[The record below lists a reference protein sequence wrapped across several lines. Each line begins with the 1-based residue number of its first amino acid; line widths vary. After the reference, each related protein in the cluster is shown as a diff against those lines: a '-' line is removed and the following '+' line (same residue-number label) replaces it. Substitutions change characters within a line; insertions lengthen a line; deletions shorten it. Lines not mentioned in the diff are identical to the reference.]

1 MSAQSFLFNPSERT
15 LATTGDG
22 FSLPTMTTTQ
32 RTGMSLTASQLGM
45 SVYDTT
51 LNQQFTWTGAAWIAS
66 GARASTWVPTLIDSG
81 GGRTFTFT
89 VADARFVSIGG
100 AIIFNASFNVSA
112 ASGVAS
118 GNLQVLLPV
127 PAIVANFQP
136 LAVVASGLAAGAT
149 TALVGS
155 ATGTS
160 ANLFHYAAGVNNS
173 LAPHVQ
179 ASSVVSVGGTYI
191 QA

>member
-32 RTGMSLTASQLGM
+32 RTGLSLTASQLGM

-81 GGRTFTFT
+81 GGRTFTAT

-136 LAVVASGLAAGAT
+136 LAVVASGLTAGAT

-173 LAPHVQ
+173 LATHVQ
-179 ASSVVSVGGTYI
+179 AGSVVSVGGTYI